1 MKIEM
6 IVERT
11 KTGYSAFSEKY
22 PVFTVGKSLQ
32 ELKANMLEALNL
44 HVETKGNEI
53 TEADLKITMD

>member
-11 KTGYSAFSEKY
+11 KTGYSAYSEKY

-32 ELKANMLEALNL
+32 ELKTNMLEALNL
-44 HVETKGNEI
+44 HF
-53 TEADLKITMD
+53 EAKR